1 MFLITTADEYTW
13 KQDSKVL
20 FLGEWCK
27 LYSRKSLWSKLDYE
41 VMPYHWEDRQRMH
54 QDFQRINTI
63 YERYLKCLADNMNNL
78 HQCDHSIRYWRIIVG
93 PWLYFFIEILY
104 DRLLSIQS
112 ASDSNIISETIVFKR
127 EDGQG
132 FGNLA

>member
-1 MFLITTADEYTW
+1 MFLITTADEYKW
-13 KQDSKVL
+13 KQDVKVL

-54 QDFQRINTI
+54 QDYQRINTI

-78 HQCDHSIRYWRIIVG
+78 HQCDHPIRYWRIIVG

-104 DRLLSIQS
+104 DRLLSI
-112 ASDSNIISETIVFKR
+112 R
-127 EDGQG
+127 RDGRAG
-132 FGNLA
+132 R